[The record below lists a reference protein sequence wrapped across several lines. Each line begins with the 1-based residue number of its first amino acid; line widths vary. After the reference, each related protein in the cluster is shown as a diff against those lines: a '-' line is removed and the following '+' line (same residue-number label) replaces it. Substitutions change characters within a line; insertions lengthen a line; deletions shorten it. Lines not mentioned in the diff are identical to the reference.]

1 MENYMKKPLFF
12 IFILVFASVAVF
24 STEQNYN
31 LKVIKN
37 DSTMGILVTD
47 TLRRSLI
54 IILML
59 MVYTSQSRYIKK
71 IVPLYM

>member
-1 MENYMKKPLFF
+1 MKKPLFF